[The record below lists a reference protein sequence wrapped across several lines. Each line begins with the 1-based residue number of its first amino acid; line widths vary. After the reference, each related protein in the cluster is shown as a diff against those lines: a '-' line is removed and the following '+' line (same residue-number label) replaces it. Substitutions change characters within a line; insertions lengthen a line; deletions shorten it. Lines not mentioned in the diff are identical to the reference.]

1 MVLFISS
8 MKKILIG
15 KKEGVAEVVE
25 QIISEPEDQIVLV
38 IPKGS
43 VLADS
48 VSNFHLLKREAKT
61 SEKDIIIES
70 VDEEI
75 LALAKASHLESIH
88 PLFEKKSKASSLS
101 DIVPTRGRKLS
112 DQEERGEDETEEEEA
127 EEIEEEFEEE
137 SLRKGMSDDRSSKRS
152 RWSVGSSLSFKKK
165 LVTGLVV
172 LIVLGFIGVFALNKM
187 GKAEVSIK
195 FKEIPW
201 QYEGTVTISAASKAV
216 DAESLIIPGEIFTD
230 SKNSSPSYPASGK
243 ASVEDKAIGKL
254 TIYNAFSSVP
264 QGLVATTRF
273 MTPDGKIYRLDKAV
287 TIPGAEIK
295 DNKIVPSSIEVAVT
309 ADKAGPSYN
318 SGAIPKLT
326 IPGFKGTPKFDGFYG
341 ALASA
346 SGGFIG
352 QRAVPTDKDITAAKA
367 KVAEDLKNLAKSD
380 FLSNRP
386 VDFKIIEGSSVI
398 EVGSVSVNKR
408 TDDKGN
414 FSVFGEVK
422 FSAIGFRESDL
433 SEALI
438 VFANRDHSGAKF
450 KKVDITY
457 SNPKLDLKS
466 GKLVVSVTVNGVLTS
481 DFKAKEF
488 KTSILGKK
496 IEEIRTL
503 TTALPWYESGRV
515 KIWPIW
521 LKTAPEKDSR
531 VEVTVL

>member
-1 MVLFISS
+1 MVLFTSS

-48 VSNFHLLKREAKT
+48 VSNFHLLKREART

-88 PLFEKKSKASSLS
+88 PLFEKKSRAASSLS
-101 DIVPTRGRKLS
+101 DIIPTKNRKINNKEG
-112 DQEERGEDETEEEEA
+112 DADDEA
-127 EEIEEEFEEE
+127 EDVEDIEEEFEEE
-137 SLRKGMSDDRSSKRS
+137 SLRKSISEDRSSKFKM
-152 RWSVGSSLSFKKK
+152 WSGSGVSLRKKITIG
-165 LVTGLVV
+165 VII
-172 LIVLGFIGVFALNKM
+172 LIVLGSIGVFTLNKM
-187 GKAEVSIK
+187 GKAQVSIK

-201 QYEGTVTISAASKAV
+201 QYEGTITVSAAAKAV

-243 ASVEDKAIGKL
+243 ASVQDKAIGKL

-295 DNKIVPSSIEVAVT
+295 DNKIVPSSIEVSVT
-309 ADKAGPSYN
+309 ADKAGPTYN
-318 SGAIPKLT
+318 SGLVSKLT
-326 IPGFKGTPKFDGFYG
+326 IPGFKGTPKYDGFYG
-341 ALASA
+341 SLSSA
-346 SGGFIG
+346 TGGFIG
-352 QRAVPTDKDITAAKA
+352 QRAVPTDKDISAAKA

-380 FLSNRP
+380 FLNNRP
-386 VDFKIIEGSSVI
+386 ADFKIIEGSSVI

-422 FSAIGFRESDL
+422 FSAIGFREADL

-438 VFANRDHSGAKF
+438 AFANRDHSGAKF
-450 KKVDITY
+450 KKVSFSY
-457 SNPKLDLKS
+457 SDPKLDLKS
-466 GKLVVSVTVNGVLTS
+466 GKLVVSVTVNGTLTS
-481 DFKAKEF
+481 DFSVKNF
-488 KTSILGKK
+488 KSSIMGKK
-496 IEEIRTL
+496 IDEIKTL

-521 LKTAPEKDSR
+521 LKTAPNKDSK